1 MYFAHPS
8 TMTNLTKWPETERPR
23 ERLLK
28 LGAASLSDTEL
39 LALLLGTG
47 ISSENVVETSRR
59 IIALVGDIED
69 LALRGLGALSRIPG
83 LGKVKAARLIAAF
96 ELGVRVAERRAGKH
110 QRQTYYDSQNIF
122 NAYCARLAALRQE
135 VFMVLG
141 LNNKN
146 QVIREI
152 TVAMGSINECIV
164 EPREVFRPLILE
176 AAARAILIHNHPS
189 GDPTPSTHDVSVTRR
204 LIRVGDLLGI
214 PILDHIIIGHSSHS
228 SLRDLGLI
236 LEFDSAG

>member
-1 MYFAHPS
+1 MKNS
-8 TMTNLTKWPETERPR
+8 TEWPETERPR
-23 ERLLK
+23 ERLSK
-28 LGAASLSDTEL
+28 FGAISLSDTEL

-47 ISSENVVETSRR
+47 TASENVVDTSRR
-59 IIALVGDIED
+59 IIAHVGGIED

-83 LGKVKAARLIAAF
+83 LGKVKASRLIAAF
-96 ELGVRVAERRAGKH
+96 ELGVRVAERRAGKQ
-110 QRQTYYDSQNIF
+110 QRQTFCDSQDIF
-122 NAYCARLAALRQE
+122 DAYCARLAALRQE

-152 TVAMGSINECIV
+152 TVAMGSLNECVV

-204 LIRVGDLLGI
+204 LIQVGDLLGI
-214 PILDHIIIGHSSHS
+214 PILDHIIIGHSSHA
-228 SLRDLGLI
+228 SLRELGLI
-236 LEFDSAG
+236 LEFDSVG